1 MPLRTRIANG
11 ILPTAQVLLEGLLSI
26 LAFLLAY
33 RLWIGPL
40 EPLEYSPALKVAG
53 LEQPAPYLVLVP
65 FILVM
70 RLAMNWYHGLHDR
83 VAPLSLMEDLG
94 RVLRAALMGSVGL
107 ICIAFLYRKGFE
119 FRGHS
124 YSRMVFILDAVF
136 YAAMLFTSRLLIHR
150 WQRWLRA
157 QGLNTVPCIL
167 VNAGKQAA
175 FVRAQL
181 EDSET
186 WGHRVVAHVQAPPE
200 DRERVREVLQ
210 GLPALIARTQAR
222 EVIVSDPTIT
232 YHELVDV
239 MLACDPGHKISIRV
253 VPDLRHYIPNKV
265 ALQRVGM
272 LPTLSIFNEPIHG
285 VSLQVKRAID
295 CAVAVAALAILSPVM
310 LATVLAIR
318 LESPGPVFFRQAR
331 VGRDGR
337 RFYLLKFRSMHVN
350 GDDSAHRQFVT
361 EMISGNGNGHHGNGS
376 GNGKAVHKLANDP
389 RITRVGR
396 FIRRYSIDE
405 LPQLINV
412 LQGDMSLVGPRPPI
426 PYEVEEYTTWHRK
439 RLSIRPGVTGLWQTM
454 GRSRRTYNQ
463 MVKLDNFYIDHWSL
477 GLDLRIL
484 VRTLR
489 VVLRGSDAY

>member
-1 MPLRTRIANG
+1 MPLRIRIADW
-11 ILPTAQVLLEGLLSI
+11 ILPVAQVVLESFLSA
-26 LAFLLAY
+26 LTFLLAY
-33 RLWIGPL
+33 RIWIGPL
-40 EPLEYSPALKVAG
+40 VPFDFSWEANFVG
-53 LEQPAPYLVLVP
+53 VEQPAPYLVLLP
-65 FILVM
+65 FIPLI
-70 RLAMNWYHGLHDR
+70 RLAMNWRYGLHER
-83 VAPLSLMEDLG
+83 TGTLSLMEDLSS
-94 RVLRAALMGSVGL
+94 VIRAALMGSLGL
-107 ICIAFLYRKGFE
+107 VCLAFLYRGGFE

-124 YSRMVFILDAVF
+124 YSRMVFFLDAVL
-136 YAAMLFTSRLLIHR
+136 YAGALFASRLLIHR
-150 WQRWLRA
+150 WQRWLRSK
-157 QGLNTVPCIL
+157 GLDTIPCIL

-186 WGHRVVAHVQAPPE
+186 WGHRIVAQMVVAPGDKTSEKLA
-200 DRERVREVLQ
+200 L
-210 GLPALIARTQAR
+210 LPDLIKRTQAR
-222 EVIVSDPTIT
+222 TVIVSDPTIT

-239 MLACDPGHKISIRV
+239 MLACDPGHKIAIRV

-285 VSLQVKRAID
+285 MQLQAKRAID
-295 CAVAVAALAILSPVM
+295 CAVATAALVALSPVM
-310 LATVLAIR
+310 LLTALAIKI
-318 LESPGPVFFRQAR
+318 ESPGPVFFRQAR

-337 RFYLLKFRSMHVN
+337 RFWLLKFRSMRAN
-350 GDDSAHRQFVT
+350 NDDSAHRALVSN
-361 EMISGNGNGHHGNGS
+361 MISGNGN
-376 GNGKAVHKLANDP
+376 GNGKAVHKLKDDP
-389 RITRVGR
+389 RITPLGR

-405 LPQLINV
+405 LPQLFNV
-412 LQGDMSLVGPRPPI
+412 LQGYMSLVGPRPPI
-426 PYEVEEYTTWHRK
+426 AYEVEEYTHWHRK

-484 VRTLR
+484 MRTLR